1 MLIVTRPAA
10 VAFTRKERTTMR
22 RRYTSLYQTAPIP
35 LIPVILS
42 YTESVWFS
50 DPIRSGDPRNVSIL
64 PPPARS
70 PCSRAAAAHRSQ
82 RRSRPPR
89 LLQACRLPRSS
100 RLRQNEL
107 EVG

>member
-1 MLIVTRPAA
+1 MLIFTRPAA
-10 VAFTRKERTTMR
+10 VVLTRKERTTTR
-22 RRYTSLYQTAPIP
+22 PRYTSFYQTGPFP
-35 LIPVILS
+35 LLTVILRYS
-42 YTESVWFS
+42 DSVWFS
-50 DPIRSGDPRNVSIL
+50 DPIRSGDPRNVSNF